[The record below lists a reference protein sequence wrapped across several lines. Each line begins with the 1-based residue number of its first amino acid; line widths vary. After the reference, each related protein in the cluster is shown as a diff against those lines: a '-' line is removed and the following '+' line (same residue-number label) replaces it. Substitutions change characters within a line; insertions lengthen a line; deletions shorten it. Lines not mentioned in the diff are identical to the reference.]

1 MGVIRRGVHFA
12 ARRSVRADPRA
23 RRSDL
28 VNPILRFLQEHQ
40 EHMLEDLRAFVER
53 ETPSTDKALLDG
65 FAEFLADHAASLG
78 GRAEVVPV
86 HVSGNHVRVRW
97 GEENGQAPIFLL
109 GHYDTVWPAG
119 TLEVMPFEVES
130 GVARGPGVFD
140 MKCGLVQGFWAV
152 RALREVAGVE
162 RPLVFLCN
170 SDEEIGSPNSR
181 TFIEEEAL
189 RAATVLVLEPSLNGA
204 LKTAR
209 KGVGRYTIHVT
220 GRPSHAGLD
229 PEGGISAIEEMAR
242 LILELHSHTDL
253 ETGTTVNA
261 GVVSGGTRYNV
272 IAAEALAEVDVRT
285 VTRAEADRMAEVIS
299 KLKPR
304 HPEAKVEVEGG
315 MVWPPMER
323 TGKIAELFGHA
334 RRLATEIGFELEEG
348 LAGGASDGCLCAD
361 LGAPVLDGLGAVGGG
376 AHATDEHVEV
386 ASIPLRAA
394 LVARLMET
402 L

>member
-1 MGVIRRGVHFA
+1 
-12 ARRSVRADPRA
+12 
-23 RRSDL
+23 
-28 VNPILRFLQEHQ
+28 
-40 EHMLEDLRAFVER
+40 
-53 ETPSTDKALLDG
+53 
-65 FAEFLADHAASLG
+65 
-78 GRAEVVPV
+78 
-86 HVSGNHVRVRW
+86 
-97 GEENGQAPIFLL
+97 
-109 GHYDTVWPAG
+109 
-119 TLEVMPFEVES
+119 
-130 GVARGPGVFD
+130 
-140 MKCGLVQGFWAV
+140 V

-189 RAATVLVLEPSLNGA
+189 RAATLLVLEPSLNGA

-209 KGVGRYTIHVT
+209 KGVGLYRIRVT

-242 LILELHSHTDL
+242 LILMLHGHTNL
-253 ETGTTVNA
+253 ETGTTVNV

-272 IAAEALAEVDVRT
+272 IAAEATAEVDLRT
-285 VTRAEADRMAEVIS
+285 VTRAEADRMAEVVS
-299 KLKPR
+299 HLKTH
-304 HPEAKVEVEGG
+304 HPEAKVSVEGG
-315 MVWPPMER
+315 MIWPPMER
-323 TGKIAELFGHA
+323 TEKTAELFEHA
-334 RRLATEIGFELEEG
+334 RRLAAEIGFELKEG

>member
-1 MGVIRRGVHFA
+1 M
-12 ARRSVRADPRA
+12 DPM
-23 RRSDL
+23 
-28 VNPILRFLQEHQ
+28 LRFLQEHR
-40 EHMLEDLRAFVER
+40 EEMLGDLRAFVER
-53 ETPSTDKALLDG
+53 ETPSTDKALLDD
-65 FAEFLADHAASLG
+65 FAEFLADYATSAG
-78 GRAEVVPV
+78 GRAEILRV
-86 HVSGNHVRVRW
+86 HISGNHVRVRW
-97 GEENGQAPIFLL
+97 DAENGAQPIFLL

-119 TLEVMPFEVES
+119 TLEVMPFEVRD
-130 GVARGPGVFD
+130 GIATGPGVFD

-162 RPLVFLCN
+162 RSLIFLCN

-189 RAATVLVLEPSLNGA
+189 RATTVLVLEPSLNGA

-209 KGVGRYTIHVT
+209 KGVGRYRIHVT

-229 PEGGISAIEEMAR
+229 PEGGVSAIEEMAH
-242 LILELHSHTDL
+242 LILELHGHTNL
-253 ETGTTVNA
+253 ETGTTVNV

-299 KLKPR
+299 QLKPR
-304 HPEAKVEVEGG
+304 HPEARVEVEGG
-315 MVWPPMER
+315 MIWPPMER
-323 TGKIAELFGHA
+323 TEKIAELFEHA
-334 RRLATEIGFELEEG
+334 RRLAAEIGFELKEG

-394 LVARLMET
+394 LVARLIET